1 MTGRIDAREDEA
13 PKLIAQMAA
22 PLTEESVAALCAQQE
37 PKRSVFTAPQAMA
50 RSGQK
55 LHLRVPD
62 MEGTLFEEAKRFLLQ
77 HPGEIP
83 VIFYPL
89 DTGKRMLAPRQ
100 MWCEGNL
107 QLVQKLRFALGNE
120 NVILK

>member
-1 MTGRIDAREDEA
+1 
-13 PKLIAQMAA
+13 
-22 PLTEESVAALCAQQE
+22 
-37 PKRSVFTAPQAMA
+37 MA
-50 RSGQK
+50 RSGQR

-62 MEGTLFEEAKRFLLQ
+62 MEGALFQEAKQFLIQ
-77 HPGEIP
+77 HPGEVP
-83 VIFYPL
+83 VIFYPS

-100 MWCEGNL
+100 MWCAGNL